1 MEERIIMSISS
12 EALGGSGICNL
23 GPRLSRMGFTVHGW

>member
-1 MEERIIMSISS
+1 MGERIIMSISS
-12 EALGGSGICNL
+12 EVLGGIGICNL